1 MKRSEQLI
9 HTIREQGIKPVPK
22 RYYILK
28 NALLWGGF
36 AAAVLLGALAFSV
49 ILFSIQ
55 QTDFDLLSHATH
67 SRPEFFLSMLPFFW
81 LAALAVFLLLAM
93 RSFRNAPRGYKIPG
107 ARLVAFCTALSILAG
122 TAFFLAGGARRLE
135 HAFGIHVS
143 LYESMQEK
151 KIRLWSMPHE
161 GYLSGE
167 ILSVQTETFMLRD
180 FHQKTWT
187 IRFADAFYP
196 PMVQIEPGEQVKM
209 TGKMTEGDTFT
220 AEQIRPWGGMGQH
233 RRGGPMRR
241 N

>member
-9 HTIREQGIKPVPK
+9 QTIREQGIKPVPK
-22 RYYILK
+22 RYFILK

-67 SRPEFFLSMLPFFW
+67 SRPELFLSILPFFW
-81 LAALAVFLLLAM
+81 LAVLAVFLVLAM
-93 RSFRNAPRGYKIPG
+93 TSFRNAPRGYKVPG
-107 ARLVAFCTALSILAG
+107 VRLVVFCTALSILAG
-122 TAFFLAGGARRLE
+122 TAFFLAGGAQRLE
-135 HAFGIHVS
+135 HTFGIHVS

-151 KIRLWSMPHE
+151 KIRLWSMPNE

-167 ILSVQTETFMLRD
+167 ILEVQSEKFVLRD
-180 FHQKTWT
+180 FRQKTWT
-187 IRFADAFYP
+187 IRYADAFFP
-196 PMVQIEPGEQVKM
+196 PMVQIEAGEKVKM
-209 TGKMTEGDTFT
+209 TGKMTGADMFN
-220 AEQIRPWGGMGQH
+220 ADQIRPWGGMGQH
-233 RRGGPMRR
+233 RGGGAMHK